1 MAGNSSRA
9 NSSPREEEHVLQKV
23 KSQRQYVPQPCQQVL
38 APISLLMVF
47 ACDFTCQESKERS
60 RKHKRRLKIS
70 EQFPL
75 AVLKLQLG
83 N

>member
-1 MAGNSSRA
+1 MAENSSHA
-9 NSSPREEEHVLQKV
+9 NSSPREEHFLQKV

-38 APISLLMVF
+38 APISLLMAF
-47 ACDFTCQESKERS
+47 ACDFTCQESREQS